1 MYGLDGDHLH
11 SYGHL
16 RWLPADLIRASF
28 ALGVDRRGR
37 GARLSML
44 RDFGAVTLHSSAML
58 QFSLCR
64 RGLATVD
71 VVLDRLVFVLTR
83 WSIDNFGRGPVAHF

>member
-1 MYGLDGDHLH
+1 
-11 SYGHL
+11 
-16 RWLPADLIRASF
+16 
-28 ALGVDRRGR
+28 
-37 GARLSML
+37 ML

-83 WSIDNFGRGPVAHF
+83 WSIDNLGRSPVAHF

>member
-1 MYGLDGDHLH
+1 MYGLDRDHLH
-11 SYGHL
+11 SYRHL
-16 RWLPADLIRASF
+16 CWLPADLIRASF

-44 RDFGAVTLHSSAML
+44 RNFGAITLHSSAML
-58 QFSLCR
+58 QFIFCS

-83 WSIDNFGRGPVAHF
+83 GSIENFGCGSVAHF